1 MFERLLNLGGEWK
14 VTRVTLEGEGI
25 GKEVVINVEE
35 TPALWKQLRCPE
47 GGEVFCYDHTEELSW
62 RHLNVFEYRCE
73 IRCRLPRAKSR
84 KTDAVFRVPVPWEG
98 LSKHFTFG
106 FEAVAV
112 MLMREMPV
120 RKVSEVLGETDT
132 RLWRML
138 REQVARAYAM
148 VDMSEVRVV
157 GCDELA
163 IAKGHEYLTVFA
175 DLARRHRLAR
185 MDRSRASS
193 WPSCRRCRPTAGRP
207 AGEPEHCGGN
217 RL

>member
-193 WPSCRRCRPTAGRP
+193 LRSR
-207 AGEPEHCGGN
+207 
-217 RL
+217 